1 MEEPVARGVNCRLC
15 THYYITW
22 DERFPYGCR
31 AMGFKS
37 KTTPSRMV
45 FQSSNM
51 PCQMFQRR
59 SRPAG
64 QTTEPD

>member
-1 MEEPVARGVNCRLC
+1 MEEENARVVNCRLC

-37 KTTPSRMV
+37 KAVPSLTV
-45 FQSSNM
+45 FRSSSL
-51 PCQMFQRR
+51 PCQMF
-59 SRPAG
+59 
-64 QTTEPD
+64 EPKAQKP